1 MIPSPDPAPHSNPPR
16 SLRTLW
22 VLLAVCLLPFVA
34 SIGLYYFA
42 PPKERMNYGELL
54 DPRPLPRIAGIGLS
68 GQPEEL
74 QSLKGKWVLLHI
86 DSGACNDRCVAKQY
100 KLRQVRLTQGK
111 NMERVARAWLVVD
124 QQPLGAAFL
133 RDYEGTTVIRVPA
146 DVLKYFPPSTGADSR
161 DHIWLID
168 PLGNLM
174 LRYPPAADP
183 SGMKT
188 DLQRLLKLS
197 RIG

>member
-1 MIPSPDPAPHSNPPR
+1 MSPDQSRPR

-22 VLLAVCLLPFVA
+22 VLLAVCLFPFVA
-34 SIGLYYFA
+34 SMGLYYFA

-54 DPRPLPRIAGIGLS
+54 VPTPLPEIAGTDLEGRPATL
-68 GQPEEL
+68 GG
-74 QSLKGKWVLLHI
+74 LKGKWILLHI
-86 DSGACNDRCVAKQY
+86 DSGACDERCVAKQY

-111 NMERVARAWLVVD
+111 NMERVVRVWLLAD
-124 QQPLGAAFL
+124 KQPVGATLL
-133 RDYEGTTVIRVPA
+133 RDYDGTMLIRVPE
-146 DVLKYFPPSTGADSR
+146 DLLKNFPVRSGAEAR

-174 LRYPPAADP
+174 LRYPPTADP

-188 DLQRLLKLS
+188 DLLRLLKLS
-197 RIG
+197 RVG

>member
-1 MIPSPDPAPHSNPPR
+1 M
-16 SLRTLW
+16 
-22 VLLAVCLLPFVA
+22 
-34 SIGLYYFA
+34 
-42 PPKERMNYGELL
+42 
-54 DPRPLPRIAGIGLS
+54 
-68 GQPEEL
+68 
-74 QSLKGKWVLLHI
+74 HI
-86 DSGACNDRCVAKQY
+86 DSGACNDRCLAKQY

-124 QQPLGAAFL
+124 REPLGATVL
-133 RDYEGTTVIRVPA
+133 RDYAGTRVIRVAP
-146 DVLKYFPPSTGADSR
+146 DVLKNFPAATGADVR